1 MEFDQKKKIIVII
14 SILVVMVLVFLWF
27 VFREED
33 SAEDVFIENIVNDSD
48 EKNAVMENRIVEEVK
63 QITVHIMG
71 QVSNPGVVS
80 LKEGARVIDAIN
92 TAGGMLEEAD
102 MSKINLAY
110 VLEDGQ
116 KIYIPSIKE
125 KERDV
130 YITKENGDNVITG
143 GKSESVNAGKTKE
156 GKMMININTATQAE
170 LEQLPGIGAAIA
182 SRIVSYRNENGSFK
196 SLEDIKNVSGIGN
209 AKFNNI
215 KNYISV
221 K

>member
-1 MEFDQKKKIIVII
+1 MEN
-14 SILVVMVLVFLWF
+14 VVK
-27 VFREED
+27 
-33 SAEDVFIENIVNDSD
+33 DSD
-48 EKNAVMENRIVEEVK
+48 EKNVLVENEVVEEVK

-71 QVSNPGVVS
+71 QVSNPGVVI
-80 LKEGARVIDAIN
+80 LMEGSRVIDAIN
-92 TAGGMLEEAD
+92 AAGGMLEEVD

-116 KIYIPSIKE
+116 KIYIPSTKE
-125 KERDV
+125 KERDT
-130 YITKENGDNVITG
+130 YITKENGNNVITG

-196 SLEDIKNVSGIGN
+196 NLEDIKNVSGIGN